1 MLMYVYLPD
10 LFHLIGIRKTPK
22 VYYHGLKTTESFISS
37 YVYIGVVSNVINQNQ
52 KPQAAG
58 IAADVSEVKRMYTE
72 RSLSCLFCNDGN
84 TTEAQCRVCP
94 INARDFQATPG
105 QAIREAN
112 TGTRETGFKP
122 GTWLKGKTFAAE
134 SLGGE

>member
-1 MLMYVYLPD
+1 L
-10 LFHLIGIRKTPK
+10 
-22 VYYHGLKTTESFISS
+22 
-37 YVYIGVVSNVINQNQ
+37 INQNQ

-58 IAADVSEVKRMYTE
+58 IAADVSEDSDHCPVC
-72 RSLSCLFCNDGN
+72 RSHAIGSDMRNR
-84 TTEAQCRVCP
+84 EVCVNCGSNF
-94 INARDFQATPG
+94 IIAEDFQATPG

-134 SLGGE
+134 SLGEVI